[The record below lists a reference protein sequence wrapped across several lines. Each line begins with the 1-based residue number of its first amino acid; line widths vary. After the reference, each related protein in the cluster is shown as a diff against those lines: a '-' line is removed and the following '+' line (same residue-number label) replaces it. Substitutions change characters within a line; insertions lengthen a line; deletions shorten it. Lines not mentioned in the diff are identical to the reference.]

1 MNHSGESAFPA
12 RRNGLVLFVV
22 VCAALA
28 GLVLAFSHT
37 EGPAT
42 KCERVG
48 GQMLIGP
55 GGETSCINPRTFLP
69 METYISEEAAK

>member
-1 MNHSGESAFPA
+1 MNHNGKTAFPA
-12 RRNGLVLFVV
+12 RRNGLVILVIV
-22 VCAALA
+22 GAAVA
-28 GLVLAFSHT
+28 GLVIAFSHI

-42 KCERVG
+42 KCEQVG

-69 METYISEEAAK
+69 VEAYTAEETTK